1 MIVYMRFIYVDESHD
16 DQLYVLAAMAL
27 PADKW
32 SQALEQVIQYR
43 RDLKRTDGIYVST
56 EFHAWKFVSGRG
68 DIADGIVTK
77 ARRCEL
83 FAETL
88 KFITTLPDV
97 RLFNA
102 VLPVKQA
109 DWAFERSVNRI
120 NRALQDWQTYGILI
134 CDEGNEAKFT
144 KLLRKMRRFN
154 PIPSRK
160 GVWRETGKPTK
171 NIPIDRILEDPFFKR
186 SDQSYFLQLVDFAAY
201 ALLRR
206 ERPLASKS
214 KYGLDKAFANLKP
227 ILVLEANPDD
237 LDGVI
242 R

>member
-1 MIVYMRFIYVDESHD
+1 MAYMRFIYVDESHD
-16 DQLYVLAAMAL
+16 DQLYVLSAMAL
-27 PADKW
+27 PADSW
-32 SQALEQVIQYR
+32 SQALDQVVQYR

-68 DIADGIVTK
+68 NIADRIVTK
-77 ARRCEL
+77 ARRCEI
-83 FAETL
+83 FVETL
-88 KFITTLPDV
+88 KFMTTLPGIK
-97 RLFNA
+97 LFNA
-102 VLPVKQA
+102 ALTLKQA
-109 DWAFERSVNRI
+109 DWAFERLINRI

-134 CDEGNEAKFT
+134 CDEGNEATFT
-144 KLLRKMRRFN
+144 RLLRKLRRFN
-154 PIPSRK
+154 PIPSRR
-160 GVWRETGKPTK
+160 GVWRETGKPIK

-186 SDQSYFLQLVDFAAY
+186 SYQSYFLQLVDFAAY

-227 ILVLEANPDD
+227 ILVLDANPKDP
-237 LDGVI
+237 DGII

>member
-1 MIVYMRFIYVDESHD
+1 MTDMRFIYVDESHD
-16 DQLYVLAAMAL
+16 DQLYVLTAMAL
-27 PADKW
+27 PADRW
-32 SQALEQVIQYR
+32 SQALDKVIQFR

-68 DIADGIVTK
+68 NIADRIVTK
-77 ARRCEL
+77 ARRCEI

-88 KFITTLPDV
+88 KFMTTLPDAQ
-97 RLFNA
+97 LFNA
-102 VLPVKQA
+102 ALPFKQA
-109 DWAFERSVNRI
+109 DWAFERLINRI
-120 NRALQDWQTYGILI
+120 NKALQNWQTYGILI

-144 KLLRKMRRFN
+144 QLLRRMRRFN

-160 GVWRETGKPTK
+160 GSWGATGQPTK
-171 NIPIDRILEDPFFKR
+171 NIPIDRILEDPFFKSSR
-186 SDQSYFLQLVDFAAY
+186 QSYFLQLVDFAAY

-214 KYGLDKAFANLKP
+214 KYGLNKAFANLKP
-227 ILVLEANPDD
+227 ILVLRANPDD
-237 LDGVI
+237 PDGII

>member
-1 MIVYMRFIYVDESHD
+1 MTNMRFIYVDESHD
-16 DQLYVLAAMAL
+16 DQLYVLTAMAL
-27 PADKW
+27 PADRW
-32 SQALEQVIQYR
+32 SQALDKVIQFR

-68 DIADGIVTK
+68 NIADRIVTK
-77 ARRCEL
+77 ARRCEI

-88 KFITTLPDV
+88 KFMTTLPDAQ
-97 RLFNA
+97 LFNA
-102 VLPVKQA
+102 VLPFKQA
-109 DWAFERSVNRI
+109 DWAFERLINRI
-120 NRALQDWQTYGILI
+120 NKALQNWQTYGILI

-144 KLLRKMRRFN
+144 QLLRRMRRFN

-160 GVWRETGKPTK
+160 GSWGATGQPTK
-171 NIPIDRILEDPFFKR
+171 NIPIDRILEDPFFKSSR
-186 SDQSYFLQLVDFAAY
+186 QSYFLQLVDFAAY

-214 KYGLDKAFANLKP
+214 KYGLNKAFANLKP
-227 ILVLEANPDD
+227 ILVLRANPDD
-237 LDGVI
+237 PDGII